1 MIKAAIIG
9 LGRWGQILVSA
20 VQGQSEHIQFTAGV
34 TRTPAKAVEF
44 TKRHGIALRDDYAQV
59 LNDPAIDAVV
69 LATPHSQ
76 HVDQVVAAAA
86 AGKHIFVEKPFTLT
100 EADSKKAVAA
110 AGRAGRVL
118 ALGHNRRF
126 LPAIAELRRRLAD
139 GVLGQALHVEANF
152 SGASGFDFTGDQW
165 RASATETPSGGMAG
179 AGIHMVDAMIGLFGP
194 IARVHA
200 LSLRQVLLDD
210 IDDTTSMLFGF
221 ENGMSGYLAALSA
234 TGSIWRLQ
242 VFGSKGWA
250 EIRDETRFEVRLIGA
265 ESEVVD
271 YPLFDTRRAELEAFA
286 AAAEGGP
293 AYPLPLDQAI
303 HGIAVFE
310 AVTRSAK
317 SGRTETTGH

>member
-9 LGRWGQILVSA
+9 LGRWGQILVEA
-20 VQGQSEHIQFTAGV
+20 VQGQSDLIQFTAGV
-34 TRTPAKAVEF
+34 TRTPAKAAEF
-44 TKRHGIALRDDYAQV
+44 TERHGIPLGDDYAQV

-100 EADSKKAVAA
+100 EAGARKAVAA
-110 AGRAGRVL
+110 AGQAGKVL

-126 LPAIAELRRRLAD
+126 LPAMAELRRRLDD
-139 GVLGQALHVEANF
+139 GTLGQALHVEGNF
-152 SGASGFDFTGDQW
+152 SGSSGFDYRGDKW

-179 AGIHMVDAMIGLFGP
+179 SGIHIVDAMIGLFGP
-194 IARVHA
+194 IERVYA
-200 LSLRQVLLDD
+200 LSLRQVLVDAV
-210 IDDTTSMLFGF
+210 DDTTSMLFGF
-221 ENGMSGYLAALSA
+221 KNGMSGYVAALTA

-250 EIRDETRFEVRLIGA
+250 EIRDERRLEVRLIDA
-265 ESEVVD
+265 QSEIID
-271 YPLFDTRRAELEAFA
+271 YPPFDTRRAELEAFA
-286 AAAEGGP
+286 VAVEGGP
-293 AYPLPLDQAI
+293 AYPLPVDQAI

-310 AVTRSAK
+310 AVTRSAA
-317 SGRTETTGH
+317 SGRTETTG